1 MLSLNNKHIVLGI
14 TGGIAAYKSAELC
27 RLLRK
32 AGARVRVVMTAG
44 AQAFITPLTMQALSG
59 ERVHTDLLDPE
70 AEAAMGH
77 IQLARWA
84 DLVLVAPASAN
95 FLARLS
101 HGEGADLL
109 STLSLATTAPTLL
122 APAMNHRMWQDQRT
136 RDNLDQLRGLG
147 FHLLMPDSGDQACGE
162 SGPGRLP
169 EPASIVR
176 HAASLFDTGLLAGR
190 HVLITAGPTREAI
203 DPVRYISNHSSG
215 RMGYAL
221 ARAALEAGA
230 RVTLV
235 TGPVSLD
242 PPEDATVIHVETALG
257 MLTACQSHPCDIFIA
272 VAAVADYRC
281 ADIAGHKI
289 KKDDETLSLS
299 LIRNPDILAT
309 IAATQPRPFCVGFAA
324 ETDNLAGNARS
335 KLESKRLDLV
345 FANHATETFGREDA
359 QSIAIWKEGEQSL
372 QPASKAQLARSMV
385 SLISQRLDTHA

>member
-27 RLLRK
+27 RLLLK

-84 DLVLVAPASAN
+84 DLVLVAPASAS

-101 HGEGADLL
+101 HGEGTDLL
-109 STLSLATTAPTLL
+109 STISLATSAPTLL
-122 APAMNHRMWQDQRT
+122 APAMNQQMWQDQRT
-136 RDNLDQLRGLG
+136 RNNIDQLGSLG
-147 FHLLMPDSGDQACGE
+147 FHLLTPDSGDQACGE
-162 SGPGRLP
+162 TGPGRLP
-169 EPASIVR
+169 EPASIVS
-176 HAASLFDTGLLAGR
+176 HAAGLFDTGLLAGR
-190 HVLITAGPTREAI
+190 RVLITAGPTREAI

-221 ARAALEAGA
+221 AQAAIEAGA

-235 TGPVSLD
+235 TGPVSLE
-242 PPEDATVIHVETALG
+242 PPGDATVIRVDTALE
-257 MLTACQSHPCDIFIA
+257 MLSACQSSPCDVFIA

-281 ADIAGHKI
+281 ADIAAHKI
-289 KKDDETLSLS
+289 KKDDETLSLR
-299 LIRNPDILAT
+299 LVRNPDILAT

-324 ETDNLAGNARS
+324 ETDELTANARG
-335 KLESKRLDLV
+335 KLVNKRLDLV
-345 FANHATETFGREDA
+345 FANHATETFGRDDA
-359 QSIAIWKEGEQSL
+359 QSIALWNDGEQSL
-372 QPASKAQLARSMV
+372 KPASKAQLARNMV
-385 SLISQRLDTHA
+385 VLISQRLDTHA